1 MRNCQKWSG
10 RLSNEQMIRMQR
22 KLKFK
27 VGNLKNNENVTS
39 HHFTYIIKEKKNIS
53 SSLGNCAGKQE
64 QLIKSKA
71 TLDVLTARTS

>member
-10 RLSNEQMIRMQR
+10 RLSNEQMIRVQR

-39 HHFTYIIKEKKNIS
+39 HHFTYITKEKKIS
-53 SSLGNCAGKQE
+53 APPLAIVPE
-64 QLIKSKA
+64 SKN
-71 TLDVLTARTS
+71 SW